1 MHTETLLSLCVSV
14 QPEKREQPTGK
25 GWSVMSSCNV
35 FWNAI
40 VVLYIPASS
49 NDDMSVVLYQLLY
62 LIFHISLSHVFF
74 NQSFKNCLN
83 PTTSTPFKPKV
94 KKTYVSDIQEVYGGN
109 TGWSDLSDAL
119 MDVLYRKDVYLERS
133 KSTQVHRSVRS
144 PWCLLGPLHGVLI
157 FHRWLCY
164 IVLMWCD
171 CNSSVRIQDSY
182 IAKLLCLA

>member
-62 LIFHISLSHVFF
+62 LIFHISLSHVFLTKVLKTAWTL
-74 NQSFKNCLN
+74 QQAQRSSQKWKNVRVRYPRGLWREYRMIWSIRCSYGCFVQKGCVSGKIQKY
-83 PTTSTPFKPKV
+83 TS
-94 KKTYVSDIQEVYGGN
+94 SQICQESMMF
-109 TGWSDLSDAL
+109 TGAPSRSSDLPQ
-119 MDVLYRKDVYLERS
+119 MVVLYCPDVM
-133 KSTQVHRSVRS
+133 
-144 PWCLLGPLHGVLI
+144 
-157 FHRWLCY
+157 WLQF
-164 IVLMWCD
+164 I
-171 CNSSVRIQDSY
+171 S
-182 IAKLLCLA
+182 

>member
-83 PTTSTPFKPKV
+83 PTTSTTFKPKV
-94 KKTYVSDIQEVYGGN
+94 KKRTCQISKRFMEGIQDDLIYQMLLWMFCTERMCIWKDPKVHKF
-109 TGWSDLSDAL
+109 TDLSG
-119 MDVLYRKDVYLERS
+119 VHDVYWGPFTEFWS
-133 KSTQVHRSVRS
+133 STDGCV
-144 PWCLLGPLHGVLI
+144 VLS
-157 FHRWLCY
+157 
-164 IVLMWCD
+164 WCD
-171 CNSSVRIQDSY
+171 VTAIHQLEYKIRTSQSSYV
-182 IAKLLCLA
+182 